1 MLFIW
6 VVRQRE
12 SALCIMFPPVLSN
25 WASEGQRAYPG
36 HDHSTGTLPG
46 QSVGSELF
54 LQSFS
59 DAPDPVPPAAA
70 FIFSSLQ
77 SLGDNSEG
85 FQGKEV
91 HSPIL
96 RQFKILINSSHSS
109 GVLLLIYFCMLGVI

>member
-6 VVRQRE
+6 VVKQRE
-12 SALCIMFPPVLSN
+12 SALCIRFPPILSN

-54 LQSFS
+54 LQSFNG
-59 DAPDPVPPAAA
+59 APDPVPPAAA

-77 SLGDNSEG
+77 SLGII
-85 FQGKEV
+85 QKA
-91 HSPIL
+91 
-96 RQFKILINSSHSS
+96 FK
-109 GVLLLIYFCMLGVI
+109 GRKCTAQY